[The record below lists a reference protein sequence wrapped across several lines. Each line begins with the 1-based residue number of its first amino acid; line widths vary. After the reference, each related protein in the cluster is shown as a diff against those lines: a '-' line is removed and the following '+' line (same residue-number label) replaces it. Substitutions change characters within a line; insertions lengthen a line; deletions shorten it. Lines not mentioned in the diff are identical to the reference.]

1 MENNTLEKIIQ
12 TATLV
17 ATCAYQIYQLWKQ
30 AETKTKP

>member
-1 MENNTLEKIIQ
+1 MENDTLEKIIK

-17 ATCAYQIYQLWKQ
+17 ATCGYQIYQLWKK